1 LPPAR
6 LRIEVHQCSL
16 LVRDAE
22 PLHARRDLRAP
33 GDLGRR
39 EHGAGISV
47 ITVAS
52 RFEDFDASLRL
63 RAIAIQIRFQRNRS
77 ATEYPSI
84 ERLMRGPGT
93 LQ

>member
-22 PLHARRDLRAP
+22 PPHARRDLRAP

-47 ITVAS
+47 ITAAS
-52 RFEDFDASLRL
+52 RFEDIDASLRL
-63 RAIAIQIRFQRNRS
+63 LRHHDPDQVPEKPIRYGVSVHRKTDAR
-77 ATEYPSI
+77 
-84 ERLMRGPGT
+84 PGHT
-93 LQ
+93 Q